1 MTTIIFESHAASV
14 DTEPGVASGYRD
26 VPLSPHGEQEAR
38 ALGERYAP
46 SRVDAV
52 FCSDLRRAYETAE
65 IAFAARG
72 IPIIRD
78 RRLREQDYGEFTGRM
93 RREIGAERPRRITE
107 PFPGGESVAQ
117 AVEHVRLF
125 LRDVATGHA
134 GETILVIGHSAT
146 HFGLEHWING
156 TPLHEIVAA
165 PWTYEP
171 GRPYVLTEDAL
182 RRIEDTAQGG
192 YRDRGTP

>member
-1 MTTIIFESHAASV
+1 MTTVIFESHATSV
-14 DTEPGVASGYRD
+14 DNEAGVASGHRD

-46 SRVDAV
+46 SRVDVV

-78 RRLREQDYGEFTGRM
+78 RRLREQDYGEYTGRA
-93 RREIGAERPRRITE
+93 RREVAEQRRRSVTE
-107 PFPGGESVAQ
+107 PFPGGESMAG
-117 AVEHVRLF
+117 AAERVRSF
-125 LRDVATGHA
+125 LQDVVVRHSGM
-134 GETILVIGHSAT
+134 TILVIGHSAT

-156 TPLHEIVAA
+156 TPLQEIVAA

-182 RRIEDTAQGG
+182 RRIEGTAQGG
-192 YRDRGTP
+192 HRD

>member
-14 DTEPGVASGYRD
+14 DTEPGVASGHRD

-46 SRVDAV
+46 SRV
-52 FCSDLRRAYETAE
+52 
-65 IAFAARG
+65 
-72 IPIIRD
+72 
-78 RRLREQDYGEFTGRM
+78 FTGRM

-156 TPLHEIVAA
+156 TPLHEVVAA
-165 PWTYEP
+165 PWTDEP
-171 GRPYVLTEDAL
+171 GRLYVLTEDAL
-182 RRIEDTAQGG
+182 RRIEGTAQGG
-192 YRDRGTP
+192 HRD

>member
-14 DTEPGVASGYRD
+14 DTEPGVASGHRD

-46 SRVDAV
+46 SRVDVV

-78 RRLREQDYGEFTGRM
+78 RRLREQDYGEYTGRA
-93 RREIGAERPRRITE
+93 RREVAEQRRRSVTE
-107 PFPGGESVAQ
+107 PFPGGESMAG
-117 AVEHVRLF
+117 AAERVRSF
-125 LRDVATGHA
+125 LQDVAVRHSGM
-134 GETILVIGHSAT
+134 TILVIGHSAT

-156 TPLHEIVAA
+156 TPLQEIVAA

-182 RRIEDTAQGG
+182 RRIEGTAQGG
-192 YRDRGTP
+192 HRD

>member
-14 DTEPGVASGYRD
+14 DTEPGVASGHRD

-46 SRVDAV
+46 SRVDVV

-78 RRLREQDYGEFTGRM
+78 RRLREQDYGEYTGRA
-93 RREIGAERPRRITE
+93 RREVAEQRRRSVTE
-107 PFPGGESVAQ
+107 PFPGGESMAGAAERVGS
-117 AVEHVRLF
+117 F
-125 LRDVATGHA
+125 LQDVAVRHSGM
-134 GETILVIGHSAT
+134 TILVIGHSAT

-156 TPLHEIVAA
+156 TPLQEIVAA

-182 RRIEDTAQGG
+182 RRIEGTAQGG
-192 YRDRGTP
+192 HRD

>member
-1 MTTIIFESHAASV
+1 MTIVFESHATSV
-14 DTEPGVASGYRD
+14 DNEAGVASGHRD

-52 FCSDLRRAYETAE
+52 FCSDLRRADETAE

-125 LRDVATGHA
+125 LRDVATRHA

-165 PWTYEP
+165 PWTDEP
-171 GRPYVLTEDAL
+171 GRLYVLTEDAL
-182 RRIEDTAQGG
+182 RRIEGTAQGG
-192 YRDRGTP
+192 HRD